1 MTKEKPKKK
10 EIPEFVGWEADVTR
24 IKGYNQAIDDY
35 EAYERANSVS
45 EEEIAEV
52 LSEHIYQEKG
62 KAKTLSR
69 VISCNDLGLGVA
81 KMYQMLHQQW
91 ATKRRMYNV
100 SGGAAVVLHISEEFN
115 VPFELGGNFQ
125 RLTMNSFSPLELF
138 DALLGRLHILTSVEE
153 INEEMCAAYESL
165 KDERAKYL
173 ATMRKKAVGSILV
186 EDDSAV

>member
-1 MTKEKPKKK
+1 MSDFMSFK
-10 EIPEFVGWEADVTR
+10 F
-24 IKGYNQAIDDY
+24 
-35 EAYERANSVS
+35 S
-45 EEEIAEV
+45 
-52 LSEHIYQEKG
+52 LYQEKG

-69 VISCNDLGLGVA
+69 VISCNDLGIGVA

-91 ATKRRMYNV
+91 ATKRRMYNI

-153 INEEMCAAYESL
+153 INEEMCAAYQSL

-173 ATMRKKAVGSILV
+173 ATMRKKAVASVVV
-186 EDDSAV
+186 EDSAAV